1 MLLTKEENRCCFAVF
16 FCFFEELRFGVQI
29 IELKTREQ
37 KRTEQ
42 QDKGRSAVFFCL
54 FSFLWRI
61 QKTEQQ
67 ELLFCCSAVLLFCC
81 SAVLLFCCF
90 AVLLFCCSAVL
101 LFCCFAV
108 LLYCCSDK
116 TKEKKLC
123 FSLFFSSSLVVLLPS
138 YFSCLVKQIKL
149 NVLIWFTFSTLLS
162 PTTFCLTTNHF
173 LFKKLTTK
181 EEKNHNFLF
190 QRRKEK
196 LLEKK
201 WCWRKEFKE
210 MVLFKETRKF
220 LFQRRKET
228 PNKNHNKKTT
238 FCFKEE
244 KKHKEE
250 DK

>member
-81 SAVLLFCCF
+81 SAVLLFCCS

-101 LFCCFAV
+101 LFCCSAV
-108 LLYCCSDK
+108 LLFRQDK
-116 TKEKKLC
+116 RKEAV
-123 FSLFFSSSLVVLLPS
+123 FFTFFFFFSCGLV
-138 YFSCLVKQIKL
+138 
-149 NVLIWFTFSTLLS
+149 TLL
-162 PTTFCLTTNHF
+162 F
-173 LFKKLTTK
+173 LLS
-181 EEKNHNFLF
+181 
-190 QRRKEK
+190 
-196 LLEKK
+196 
-201 WCWRKEFKE
+201 C
-210 MVLFKETRKF
+210 
-220 LFQRRKET
+220 
-228 PNKNHNKKTT
+228 
-238 FCFKEE
+238 
-244 KKHKEE
+244 
-250 DK
+250 